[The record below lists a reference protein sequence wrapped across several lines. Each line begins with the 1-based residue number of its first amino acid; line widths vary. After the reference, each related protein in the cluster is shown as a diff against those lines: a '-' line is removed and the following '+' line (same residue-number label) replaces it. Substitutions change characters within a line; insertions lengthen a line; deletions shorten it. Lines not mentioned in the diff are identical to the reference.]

1 MNYKTQKEI
10 NLKFLEIFKQTIL
23 DKNLNSL
30 DLIDKF
36 NEYEKHDI
44 DDTKI
49 TDLIK
54 FMINKPYYNE
64 LKQVNV
70 LVKFRVLQE
79 NLKIINS
86 KINDVDITKRLDAL
100 LNN

>member
-10 NLKFLEIFKQTIL
+10 NLKFVNLFKQTII
-23 DKNLNSL
+23 DSNF
-30 DLIDKF
+30 DLTELIKKM

-44 DDTKI
+44 NDIKT

-54 FMINKPYYNE
+54 FMINKPYYKD
-64 LKQVNV
+64 LKEANV
-70 LVKFRVLQE
+70 LVKYRVLQE

-86 KINDVDITKRLDAL
+86 KLNDVNITKRLNIL
-100 LNN
+100 LKN